1 MLTGGMTASERST
14 DGAKAGSWG
23 RVDKHYGRK
32 GIQLQHDSQ
41 HEGCVYTHLDGTN
54 PLRLLGG
61 TECSPFSPYFWVI
74 TGRRIAQAY
83 CRPNNDQSGRKD
95 CGEKHRC
102 AGIQRG
108 PGGEGEH

>member
-1 MLTGGMTASERST
+1 MGPKPGHGAGWTSTTA
-14 DGAKAGSWG
+14 
-23 RVDKHYGRK
+23 